1 MESLGTLI
9 TESRNSHSV
18 HIDEVSTLE
27 MLTVINQEDATVP
40 AAVASQLPQ
49 IAQAV
54 DEIAAR
60 FAQGGRLFYIGA
72 GTSGRLGVL
81 DASECPPT
89 FSVPPALV
97 QGLIAGGDHAL
108 RNSSEH
114 SEDSPE
120 EGARDLIAAGFGIA
134 NTADPAAPTPD
145 VLVGIAA
152 SGRTPYVLGALLHA
166 KSIKAFTI
174 GLACVAG
181 SPISKVADLTIAPVT
196 GPEVVTGSTRM
207 KAGTATKL
215 VLNMLSTGVM
225 IRTGAVYG
233 NLMVNVKPTND
244 KLIDRAQRIIMAAA
258 ADSDRPIDRP
268 AATRLLIEAGS
279 VKTAIAMHKL
289 GLPRA
294 AAEELLASTGGNL
307 SKALRPAYDTY
318 GLDLAKLL
326 GHSHPKLRGY
336 RYSVRTLLPR
346 VAYAE
351 TLLHRSHMPPDV
363 PSPALEDFNQQI
375 AVLSAADHW
384 DSYRGHAGVGTHLLA
399 GFIFILPKVGA
410 LSDLSLRG
418 PTPSAEQDYVNS
430 LMHTADVLRQTLAK
444 ATTSDGLPNKDLDTG
459 RDARPGSYSLEDLTY
474 VNLLHEASR
483 DPASPIPFGIKRDLL
498 AYFADLSKV
507 TYLNQKPQLLAQV
520 QADLPILQTIS
531 TKAAYPDSAFLPEPD
546 QAKAPNPQPTPKNA
560 SPEPTKP
567 ISPSDP
573 KGTAPALV
581 PIPAQTPGST
591 APKPQP

>member
-97 QGLIAGGDHAL
+97 QGMIAGGDSAL

-114 SEDSPE
+114 SEDSSE
-120 EGARDLIAAGFGIA
+120 EGAHDLAAAGFGIVNA
-134 NTADPAAPTPD
+134 ADPAAPTPD

-152 SGRTPYVLGALLHA
+152 SGRTPYVLGALLYA

-174 GLACVAG
+174 GLACVAD

-196 GPEVVTGSTRM
+196 GPEVITGSTRM

-294 AAEELLASTGGNL
+294 TAEELLASTGGNL
-307 SKALRPAYDTY
+307 SKALRPAT
-318 GLDLAKLL
+318 
-326 GHSHPKLRGY
+326 
-336 RYSVRTLLPR
+336 
-346 VAYAE
+346 
-351 TLLHRSHMPPDV
+351 
-363 PSPALEDFNQQI
+363 
-375 AVLSAADHW
+375 
-384 DSYRGHAGVGTHLLA
+384 
-399 GFIFILPKVGA
+399 
-410 LSDLSLRG
+410 
-418 PTPSAEQDYVNS
+418 
-430 LMHTADVLRQTLAK
+430 
-444 ATTSDGLPNKDLDTG
+444 
-459 RDARPGSYSLEDLTY
+459 
-474 VNLLHEASR
+474 
-483 DPASPIPFGIKRDLL
+483 
-498 AYFADLSKV
+498 
-507 TYLNQKPQLLAQV
+507 
-520 QADLPILQTIS
+520 
-531 TKAAYPDSAFLPEPD
+531 
-546 QAKAPNPQPTPKNA
+546 
-560 SPEPTKP
+560 
-567 ISPSDP
+567 
-573 KGTAPALV
+573 
-581 PIPAQTPGST
+581 
-591 APKPQP
+591 